1 MTSSSDLELHAE
13 LTQELSHAGY
23 KLVPSPFHIGDIRL
37 DFDAVFEAP
46 GNQLDLAIV
55 LAPVKNTE
63 DEYRM
68 YWQVQRLARALD
80 AVGSRRT
87 ITALAINGIKN
98 HMLASDLQTVA
109 RVLVVDRSLPLRRL
123 IAPMLRLHVPELGS
137 STFDGMKLARNS
149 IKGQYADDL
158 RKLINS
164 AQTGSE
170 AVTTQYQDWVDLS
183 FEKGKRRTVR

>member
-1 MTSSSDLELHAE
+1 MTSYSDLELHAE
-13 LTQELSHAGY
+13 LTQELAHAGY
-23 KLVPSPFHIGDIRL
+23 TLVPSPFHIGDIRL

-68 YWQVQRLARALD
+68 YWRVQRLARALD

-87 ITALAINGIKN
+87 ITALAISGIEN

-137 STFDGMKLARNS
+137 GSFDGMKLARSS

-158 RKLINS
+158 RKLLNS

-170 AVTTQYQDWVDLS
+170 AVATQYQDWVDLS
-183 FEKGKRRTVR
+183 FEKRKRRTVR